1 MTYIMPDIYEIC
13 FAIAAA
19 TQLCFLIYVIMQG
32 FGSASF
38 GDIPNWKSSFIGAV
52 TGSFLA
58 GLVAVGSIHYNNWR
72 ENERRQKRLLTEL
85 NFELSNNYRNAEIN
99 FNNANLQNML
109 PIMLEDRV
117 ITEFLKEK
125 VKPKGWSDA
134 DTQRIM
140 RIASLIRHANDLFTY
155 PFNHRFSTTSGNP
168 KYDYSKDLMN
178 EITELDQS
186 HLEELGNIFEIW
198 QALEQH

>member
-1 MTYIMPDIYEIC
+1 MPDIYEIC
-13 FAIAAA
+13 FVIAVA
-19 TQLCFLIYVIMQG
+19 TQLCLLIYVIVQG
-32 FGSASF
+32 LGSTSF
-38 GDIPNWKSSFIGAV
+38 GDIPNWKASLIGAV

-72 ENERRQKRLLTEL
+72 ENEKIQKRLLTEL
-85 NFELSNNYRNAEIN
+85 CFELSNNYRSASIN
-99 FNNANLQNML
+99 FDNANVQNLQ
-109 PIMLEDRV
+109 PAMLEDRV
-117 ITEFLKEK
+117 ITEFLKER

-140 RIASLIRHANDLFTY
+140 RIASLIRHANDLFTH

-178 EITELDQS
+178 EISALDES
-186 HLEELGNIFEIW
+186 HLEGLGKIFEIW